1 MHISTRKFL
10 SAEKSKVLEKC
21 RAESARPADTIW
33 NLWPLDRIFDHFSFL
48 LLGDNHVEEIAKLAM
63 VIVQSTMY

>member
-1 MHISTRKFL
+1 MIFL
-10 SAEKSKVLEKC
+10 SWSLGSVLWF
-21 RAESARPADTIW
+21 RD
-33 NLWPLDRIFDHFSFL
+33 LDRIFDHFSYL